1 MALNDL
7 TYWNNFYKLDIKL
20 NKNSN
25 FSSIIQKQFL
35 KKKMN
40 ILEIGTGNGRDA
52 FYFSAYVKSITAI
65 DQSKTIINQNKLKSK
80 NLKIKNL
87 NFSMYSVDEIKKI
100 RNKNSINF
108 IYARFFLH
116 SININKENLLLKNL
130 SNYNKINP
138 LIALEFR
145 TDLDK
150 LMKKG
155 KKLSKFERYTD
166 HYRRFIN
173 VLNFEKKLLNL
184 GFNVVYKKT
193 GINLSKTKNDNP
205 HLCRIVF
212 KKVD

>member
-1 MALNDL
+1 MTLNDL
-7 TYWNNFYKLDIKL
+7 TYWNNFYKTDVKL

-25 FSSIIQKQFL
+25 FASLIKNKFL
-35 KKKMN
+35 KKKMKV
-40 ILEIGTGNGRDA
+40 LEIGTGNGRDA
-52 FYFSAYVKSITAI
+52 FYFSNYVKSIIAI
-65 DQSKTIINQNKLKSK
+65 DQSKTIINENKSK
-80 NLKIKNL
+80 SKKLKIKNL
-87 NFSMYSVDEIKKI
+87 HFYKCSVNQIKKI
-100 RNKNSINF
+100 KKKNSLNF

-116 SININKENLLLKNL
+116 SINAKKEDLLLKNL
-130 SNYNKINP
+130 SKYNKINP
-138 LIALEFR
+138 LIAFEFR

-173 VLNFEKKLLNL
+173 VPSFEKKLFNY
-184 GFNVVYKKT
+184 GFKIVYKKT

-212 KKVD
+212 KK

>member
-1 MALNDL
+1 MTLNDL
-7 TYWNNFYKLDIKL
+7 TYWNNFYKTDVKL

-25 FSSIIQKQFL
+25 FASLIKNKFL
-35 KKKMN
+35 KKKMKV
-40 ILEIGTGNGRDA
+40 LEIGTGNGRDA
-52 FYFSAYVKSITAI
+52 FYFSNYVKSIIAI
-65 DQSKTIINQNKLKSK
+65 DQSKTIINENKSK
-80 NLKIKNL
+80 SKKLKIKNL
-87 NFSMYSVDEIKKI
+87 HFYKCSVNHIKKI
-100 RNKNSINF
+100 KKKNSLNF

-116 SININKENLLLKNL
+116 SINAKKEDLLLKNL
-130 SNYNKINP
+130 SKYNKINP
-138 LIALEFR
+138 LIAFEFR

-173 VLNFEKKLLNL
+173 VPSFEKKLFNY
-184 GFNVVYKKT
+184 GFKIVYKKT

-212 KKVD
+212 KK

>member
-1 MALNDL
+1 MTLNDL
-7 TYWNNFYKLDIKL
+7 TYWNNFYKTDVKL

-25 FSSIIQKQFL
+25 FASLIKNKFL
-35 KKKMN
+35 KKKMKV
-40 ILEIGTGNGRDA
+40 LEIGTGNGRDA
-52 FYFSAYVKSITAI
+52 FYFSNYVKSIIAI
-65 DQSKTIINQNKLKSK
+65 DQSKTIINENKSK
-80 NLKIKNL
+80 SKKFKIKNL
-87 NFSMYSVDEIKKI
+87 HFYKCSVNQIKKI
-100 RNKNSINF
+100 KKKNSLNF

-116 SININKENLLLKNL
+116 SINAKKEDLLLKNL
-130 SNYNKINP
+130 SKYNKINP
-138 LIALEFR
+138 LIAFEFR

-173 VLNFEKKLLNL
+173 VPSFEKKLFNY
-184 GFNVVYKKT
+184 GFKIVYKKT

-212 KKVD
+212 KK

>member
-1 MALNDL
+1 MTLNDL
-7 TYWNNFYKLDIKL
+7 TYWNNFYNTDVKL

-25 FSSIIQKQFL
+25 FASLIKNKFL
-35 KKKMN
+35 KKKMKV
-40 ILEIGTGNGRDA
+40 LEIGTGNGRDA
-52 FYFSAYVKSITAI
+52 FYFSNYVESIIAI
-65 DQSKTIINQNKLKSK
+65 DQSKTIINENKSK
-80 NLKIKNL
+80 SKKLKIKNL
-87 NFSMYSVDEIKKI
+87 HFYKCSVNQIKKI
-100 RNKNSINF
+100 KKKNSLNF

-116 SININKENLLLKNL
+116 SINAKKEDLLLKNL
-130 SNYNKINP
+130 SKYNKINP
-138 LIALEFR
+138 LIAFEFR

-173 VLNFEKKLLNL
+173 VPSFEKKLFNY
-184 GFNVVYKKT
+184 GFKIVYKKT

-212 KKVD
+212 KK

>member
-1 MALNDL
+1 MTLNDL
-7 TYWNNFYKLDIKL
+7 TYWNNFYKTDVKL

-25 FSSIIQKQFL
+25 FASLIKNKFL
-35 KKKMN
+35 KKKMKV
-40 ILEIGTGNGRDA
+40 LEIGTGNGRDA
-52 FYFSAYVKSITAI
+52 FYFSNYVKSIIAI
-65 DQSKTIINQNKLKSK
+65 DQSKTIINENKSK
-80 NLKIKNL
+80 SKKLKIKNL
-87 NFSMYSVDEIKKI
+87 HFYKCSVNQIKKI
-100 RNKNSINF
+100 KKKNSLNF

-116 SININKENLLLKNL
+116 SINAKKEDLLLKNL
-130 SNYNKINP
+130 SKYNKINP
-138 LIALEFR
+138 LIAFEFR

-173 VLNFEKKLLNL
+173 VPSFEKKLFNY
-184 GFNVVYKKT
+184 GFKIVYKKT

-212 KKVD
+212 